1 MPLEQPRVFGSS
13 QRNPLLS
20 IIVPV
25 GPISERME
33 NIEKWIP
40 ECPPEF
46 ELILIVD
53 EYGDSTFDLLSKF
66 LESKPNEAQIT
77 LLRGKFGG
85 PGLAR
90 NAGLE
95 ISRGAWIVFW
105 DSDDLPNVKAVS
117 RILSKVNGNEDVIVC
132 GYEVVNRGLKS
143 SHVTK
148 SLAKLAYNPGI
159 WRILINQKSIQSS
172 SFPDIR
178 LGEDQVFLSKLID
191 NSKHIIFEDSCIYSY
206 FTSQTGQLTSGT
218 KNALHLLE
226 AANLIK
232 NSNKKGRFHRILEFR
247 LRSAFIK
254 RCIKGKDLSLI
265 EFDWVRYVGIVLL
278 LMISVGKS
286 DE

>member
-1 MPLEQPRVFGSS
+1 MLLEQPRVLGSI

-25 GPISERME
+25 GPISGRME
-33 NIEKWIP
+33 NIERWIP

-46 ELILIVD
+46 EIILIVD
-53 EYGDSTFDLLSKF
+53 EYGDSTFELLSEF
-66 LESKPNEAQIT
+66 LESKLNKAQIT
-77 LLRGKFGG
+77 LLRGRFGG

-90 NAGLE
+90 NKGLE

-117 RILSKVNGNEDVIVC
+117 RVLSKVNGNEDVIVC
-132 GYEVVNRGLKS
+132 GYEVVNRDLKTS
-143 SHVTK
+143 YVTK
-148 SLAKLAYNPGI
+148 SLAKLACNPGI
-159 WRILINQKSIQSS
+159 WRILINQESIQDSN
-172 SFPDIR
+172 FPDIR

-191 NSKHIIFEDSCIYSY
+191 YSKHIVYEDLCIYSY
-206 FTSQTGQLTSGT
+206 FTSLTGQLTSGT
-218 KNALHLLE
+218 KNALHLLK

-232 NSNKKGRFHRILEFR
+232 NSNKKGRFHKILEFR
-247 LRSAFIK
+247 LRTTFIK

-265 EFDWVRYVGIVLL
+265 KFDWVRYIGIVLL
-278 LMISVGKS
+278 LIISVGKS